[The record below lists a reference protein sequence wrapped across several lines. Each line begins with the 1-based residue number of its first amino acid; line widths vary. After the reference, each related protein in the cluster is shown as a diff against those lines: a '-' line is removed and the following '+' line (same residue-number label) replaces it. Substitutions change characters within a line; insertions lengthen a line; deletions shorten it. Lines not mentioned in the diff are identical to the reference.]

1 MKILKKRAIA
11 ILIDCFIHGILMV
24 SFLEITS
31 LSKYTVG
38 GSNWELLLFIPL
50 LFKDALFRNAS
61 IGKKIVG
68 IEIYDVNWDKP
79 TLKALVKRSVFM
91 YTAGYVLM
99 YKLYFI
105 DGTFIDIFD
114 WERERLHTRVI
125 DKKVYKELSEEA
137 KKEGSNF
144 SKKMS
149 ELYDAYLRD
158 LYMK

>member
-1 MKILKKRAIA
+1 MKILKKRATA
-11 ILIDCFIHGILMV
+11 IFIDCSILVFVMAG
-24 SFLEITS
+24 LAEIFK
-31 LSKYTVG
+31 LYLPVLAD
-38 GSNWELLLFIPL
+38 WVELLLITLF
-50 LFKDALFRNAS
+50 FKDALFQNAS

-79 TLKALVKRSVFM
+79 TFKALVKRSVFM